1 MWRWAGK
8 ALIFGKLHCFYV
20 NLKNWDKFL
29 EVPDLA
35 VNRFSPTI
43 GGVFFLFLLFA
54 VPKRVSYNYAMTFT
68 DRNRVLRIFLY
79 LLLFLISF
87 LVFDSITVVATVLFA
102 VAALDLFF
110 SRAGQ
115 KEGR

>member
-43 GGVFFLFLLFA
+43 GGG
-54 VPKRVSYNYAMTFT
+54 
-68 DRNRVLRIFLY
+68 IF
-79 LLLFLISF
+79 SF
-87 LVFDSITVVATVLFA
+87 SAFCSAQ
-102 VAALDLFF
+102 
-110 SRAGQ
+110 AGIL
-115 KEGR
+115 

>member
-43 GGVFFLFLLFA
+43 GGGYFFLLFA

-87 LVFDSITVVATVLFA
+87 LVFDSITVVVAVLLA
-102 VAALDLFF
+102 VAALDFF
-110 SRAGQ
+110 LSRADQ
-115 KEGR
+115 KKGR

>member
-8 ALIFGKLHCFYV
+8 ALIFGKLNCFYV

-43 GGVFFLFLLFA
+43 GGGIFFLLFA

-110 SRAGQ
+110 SRADQ